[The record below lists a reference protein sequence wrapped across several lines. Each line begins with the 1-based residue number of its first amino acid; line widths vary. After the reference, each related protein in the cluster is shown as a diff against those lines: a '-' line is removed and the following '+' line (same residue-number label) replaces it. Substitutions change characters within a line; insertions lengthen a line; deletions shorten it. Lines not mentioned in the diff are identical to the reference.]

1 MKRLYGTID
10 LTAIGRIVRNHP
22 ELVQEVMFKD
32 GAHKMLRIDVHAKK
46 EVDQYGNVAFIK
58 ATCKKEEQREG
69 VNYYISNLK
78 ESKYQDEPQQPQ
90 QTNMYA
96 QQQQEVQTEGSADDL
111 PFDYWG
117 AVA

>member
-10 LTAIGRIVRNHP
+10 LTAIGRIVRSHP

-69 VNYYISNLK
+69 VSYYISNLK

-96 QQQQEVQTEGSADDL
+96 QQQEVQTEGSADDL
-111 PFDYWG
+111 PF
-117 AVA
+117 